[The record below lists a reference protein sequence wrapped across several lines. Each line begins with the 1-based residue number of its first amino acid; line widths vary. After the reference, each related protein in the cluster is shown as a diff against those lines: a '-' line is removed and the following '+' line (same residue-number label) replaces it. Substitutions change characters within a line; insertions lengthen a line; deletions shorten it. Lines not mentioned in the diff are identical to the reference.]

1 MRARPT
7 PLRAGSKARNIYD
20 RAHVA
25 WRAGAISDFYYG
37 KRSPSD
43 PIVVWMVDGIERD
56 SKDLAGVAAAID
68 LAFSRAGIAD
78 ATFGESWCGYRSLL
92 VTFADGCRLT
102 ERYDAAAGH
111 VVREHTAATIVASE
125 AA

>member
-7 PLRAGSKARNIYD
+7 SLRAGSKARYIYD

-43 PIVVWMVDGIERD
+43 PVVVWMVDGIQFD
-56 SKDLAGVAAAID
+56 GKDLTEVAPAID
-68 LAFSRAGIAD
+68 AAFARAGIAD
-78 ATFGESWCGYRSLL
+78 AAFGESWCGYRSLL
-92 VTFADGCRLT
+92 VSYVDGRTFTD
-102 ERYDAAAGH
+102 RYDAAVDH
-111 VVREHTAATIVASE
+111 VVREYMTVAIVASE